1 MLKLKDTLKKALGDE
16 LLEGEEG
23 MNYGAYSPNG
33 VRAIII
39 LKDLIFIDYHKGYPG
54 NHTIKEVAGW
64 SPAAWSLSPS
74 QVMLELPKGKALPNG
89 AQYDPVEH
97 CYYRDTA
104 EGKEIFAIP
113 QKDGALCEFRDR
125 EPVGSSYSD
134 LLKLLTAYKNFF
146 TLEEILVDENL
157 GINIDDYKQPEGS
170 RLRRIGYVSRDAYTS
185 GITNETLGNMLTQ
198 YRREAEQVT
207 PYESLF
213 SDFFTDKSWEASNPR
228 DTDHQVYNTEGEGEW
243 FRKHILAPKHY
254 SSDIVGGKLYKHFLE
269 ATKTLSAKH
278 GGSNASADVSP
289 EQVQVLDAYVSAILK
304 DTKVYGEV
312 EELFTVLQRDS
323 QQNNGDS
330 EVKHLYATHVLNILT
345 GGNHGRLSPKYANT
359 PIPMLR
365 WAVEQCLGRE
375 YYATQNQGNNDT
387 AKLQEKYGALD
398 QTYIRLGLYNPAD
411 ANKNGASFPI
421 LNENLAVLK
430 AEKEKTGILHP
441 VIFEALYGG
450 IILIAE
456 DARQKGVQFQATD
469 IIAEA
474 HPSQFTAAYESFLKR
489 ISNVWDDPIN
499 LIINQLNEALRRII
513 TSTEARE
520 VAGILK
526 RLPDDVQTYL
536 KPRVALEIGN
546 NKLPYIDEL
555 EPFKNNETWAVFKE
569 YNYGETTS
577 KTPAAQSV
585 TPTEILTNYFTP
597 GAILARAAIKTSPSE
612 VYNKFNI
619 EQWVEEPA
627 IGTEEKTERIR
638 KIGALIKRGTQ
649 IRQGNY
655 VANTREG
662 Q

>member
-89 AQYDPVEH
+89 AQYDPVGH

-104 EGKEIFAIP
+104 EGKENFAIP
-113 QKDGALCEFRDR
+113 QKDGALCKFRDR

-170 RLRRIGYVSRDAYTS
+170 RLRRIGYISRDAYTS

-345 GGNHGRLSPKYANT
+345 GGNHGRISLQYANT

-375 YYATQNQGNNDT
+375 YYATQNQGDKDT

-398 QTYIRLGLYNPAD
+398 QTYSRLGLYNPAD
-411 ANKNGASFPI
+411 ADKNGSSFPSI
-421 LNENLAVLK
+421 NENPAVLK
-430 AEKEKTGILHP
+430 AEEKKTGILHA

-450 IILIAE
+450 ITLIPE
-456 DARQKGVQFQATD
+456 DARQKGVQFRATD

-489 ISNVWDDPIN
+489 ISNVWDDPTN
-499 LIINQLNEALRRII
+499 LIINQLNEALRGII
-513 TSTEARE
+513 TPAEARE

-526 RLPDDVQTYL
+526 RLPEDVQAYL
-536 KPRVALEIGN
+536 KARVSIEMDG
-546 NKLPYIDEL
+546 NKLPYIDRL
-555 EPFKNNETWAVFKE
+555 EPFKNHETWATFKE
-569 YNYGETTS
+569 YNYGETTP
-577 KTPAAQSV
+577 KNPAAQGIPPAETLAYLS
-585 TPTEILTNYFTP
+585 PGMILT
-597 GAILARAAIKTSPSE
+597 RAAMKTSPSE
-612 VYNKFNI
+612 VYNKSNI
-619 EQWVEEPA
+619 GRWVDEPA
-627 IGTEEKTERIR
+627 VGSEEKTKRIR
-638 KIGALIKRGTQ
+638 KIGELINKGIQ
-649 IRQGNY
+649 LRQGNY
-655 VANTREG
+655 AANTGEG

>member
-1 MLKLKDTLKKALGDE
+1 MLRLKDTLKKALGDD

-64 SPAAWSLSPS
+64 SPAAWGLNPS
-74 QVMLELPKGKALPNG
+74 QVMLELPKVKGLPSG
-89 AQYDPVEH
+89 TRYDPVEP

-104 EGKEIFAIP
+104 EGKDISAFL
-113 QKDGALCEFRDR
+113 QKDGALCEFLDR

-170 RLRRIGYVSRDAYTS
+170 RLRRIGYVSRDAYNS
-185 GITNETLGNMLTQ
+185 GIDNETLGNMLTQ
-198 YRREAEQVT
+198 YRKESEQVT

-228 DTDHQVYNTEGEGEW
+228 DTDQQVYNTEGKGEW
-243 FRKHILAPKHY
+243 FRKHTLAPKHY
-254 SSDIVGGKLYKHFLE
+254 SSDIVGGKLHKHFLE

-278 GGSNASADVSP
+278 GGTNVSADVSP
-289 EQVQVLDAYVSAILK
+289 EQVQVLEAYASAILK

-323 QQNNGDS
+323 QNNGES
-330 EVKHLYATHVLNILT
+330 EVRSLYATHVLNILT

-398 QTYIRLGLYNPAD
+398 QTYSRLGLYAPAD
-411 ANKNGASFPI
+411 SNNNGASFPSI
-421 LNENLAVLK
+421 NENPAILK
-430 AEKEKTGILHP
+430 AEEKKTGILHP

-456 DARQKGVQFQATD
+456 DARQKGVQLQATD

-489 ISNVWDDPIN
+489 ISNVWDDPTN
-499 LIINQLNEALRRII
+499 LIIQLNEALRSII
-513 TSTEARE
+513 TPAEARE
-520 VAGILK
+520 VGGILK
-526 RLPDDVQTYL
+526 DLSEDVQMYVKLAAPVEL
-536 KPRVALEIGN
+536 KGH
-546 NKLPYIDEL
+546 KLPYIDQL
-555 EPFKNNETWAVFKE
+555 EPFKHGDTWVIFKDF
-569 YNYGETTS
+569 NYGGTS
-577 KTPAAQSV
+577 SNGYAADNMPPS
-585 TPTEILTNYFTP
+585 EILTRITP
-597 GAILARAAIKTSPSE
+597 GAILAAAAVLACPQE
-612 VYNKFNI
+612 VYQGFNI
-619 EQWVEEPA
+619 EGCVEESA
-627 IGTEEKTERIR
+627 TGSEDKIERIK
-638 KIGALIKRGTQ
+638 KIGALIKQGIG
-649 IRQGNY
+649 IRQGIHK
-655 VANTREG
+655 AGNTEG

>member
-104 EGKEIFAIP
+104 DGKEIFAIP

-330 EVKHLYATHVLNILT
+330 EVKHLYATHVLNILA

-375 YYATQNQGNNDT
+375 YYSTQNQGDKDT

-398 QTYIRLGLYNPAD
+398 QTYSRLGLYNPAD
-411 ANKNGASFPI
+411 TNKNGASFPS
-421 LNENLAVLK
+421 LNENPAILK

-450 IILIAE
+450 IILITE
-456 DARQKGVQFQATD
+456 DARQKGVQLQATD

-474 HPSQFTAAYESFLKR
+474 HPSQFAPAYESFLKR
-489 ISNVWDDPIN
+489 ISNVWDDPTN
-499 LIINQLNEALRRII
+499 LIINQLNEALRSII

-555 EPFKNNETWAVFKE
+555 EPFKNNETWVVFKE

-577 KTPAAQSV
+577 KTPAAQSIP
-585 TPTEILTNYFTP
+585 PTEILATYFAP

-619 EQWVEEPA
+619 KQWVEEPA
-627 IGTEEKTERIR
+627 VGSEEKTERIR
-638 KIGALIKRGTQ
+638 KIGALIKQGTQ

-655 VANTREG
+655 AANTGEG

>member
-1 MLKLKDTLKKALGDE
+1 MLRLKDTLKKALGDD

-64 SPAAWSLSPS
+64 SPAAWGLNPS
-74 QVMLELPKGKALPNG
+74 QVMLELPKVKGLPSG
-89 AQYDPVEH
+89 TRYDPVEP

-104 EGKEIFAIP
+104 EGKDISAFL
-113 QKDGALCEFRDR
+113 QKDGALCEFLDR

-170 RLRRIGYVSRDAYTS
+170 RLRRIGYVSRDAYNS
-185 GITNETLGNMLTQ
+185 GIDNETLGNMLTQ
-198 YRREAEQVT
+198 YRKESEQVT

-228 DTDHQVYNTEGEGEW
+228 DTDQQVYNTEGKGEW
-243 FRKHILAPKHY
+243 FRKHTLAPKHY
-254 SSDIVGGKLYKHFLE
+254 SSDIVGGKLHKHFLE

-278 GGSNASADVSP
+278 GGTNVSADVSP
-289 EQVQVLDAYVSAILK
+289 EQVQVLEAYASAILK

-323 QQNNGDS
+323 QNNGES
-330 EVKHLYATHVLNILT
+330 EVRSLYATHVLNILT

-375 YYATQNQGNNDT
+375 YYATQNRGNNDT

-398 QTYIRLGLYNPAD
+398 QTYSRLGLYAPAD
-411 ANKNGASFPI
+411 SNNNGASFPSI
-421 LNENLAVLK
+421 NENPAILK
-430 AEKEKTGILHP
+430 AEEKKTGILHP

-456 DARQKGVQFQATD
+456 DARQKGVQLQATD

-474 HPSQFTAAYESFLKR
+474 HPSQFTAAYEAFLKR
-489 ISNVWDDPIN
+489 ISNVWDDPTN
-499 LIINQLNEALRRII
+499 LIINQLNEALRSII
-513 TSTEARE
+513 TPAEARE
-520 VAGILK
+520 VGGILK
-526 RLPDDVQTYL
+526 NLPEDVQMYVKLAAPVEL
-536 KPRVALEIGN
+536 KGH
-546 NKLPYIDEL
+546 KLPYIDQL
-555 EPFKNNETWAVFKE
+555 EPCKHGDTWVIFKDF
-569 YNYGETTS
+569 NYGGTS
-577 KTPAAQSV
+577 SNGYAADNMPPS
-585 TPTEILTNYFTP
+585 EILTRITP
-597 GAILARAAIKTSPSE
+597 GAILAAAAVLACPQE
-612 VYNKFNI
+612 VYQGFNI
-619 EQWVEEPA
+619 EGWVEESA
-627 IGTEEKTERIR
+627 TGSEDKIERIK
-638 KIGALIKRGTQ
+638 KIGALIKQGIG
-649 IRQGNY
+649 IRQGIHK
-655 VANTREG
+655 AGNTEG

>member
-1 MLKLKDTLKKALGDE
+1 MPQLKDTFKKALGGE
-16 LLEGEEG
+16 LLEGKDG

-54 NHTIKEVAGW
+54 NHTIKEAKGW
-64 SPAAWSLSPS
+64 SPAAWRLNPS
-74 QVMLELPKGKALPNG
+74 QVMLELPKGKGLPSG

-97 CYYRDTA
+97 CYYQNTE
-104 EGKEIFAIP
+104 EGKLVYAIP
-113 QKDGALCEFRDR
+113 QADGALCKFRDK

-134 LLKLLTAYKNFF
+134 ILKLLIAYKNFF

-157 GINIDDYKQPEGS
+157 GIDINYYKRPEVS
-170 RLRRIGYVSRDAYTS
+170 RLRRVGYVSRDAYNS
-185 GITNETLGNMLTQ
+185 GIDNEALGNMLTQ

-228 DTDHQVYNTEGEGEW
+228 DTDQQVYDTDGKGDW
-243 FRKHILAPKHY
+243 FRNHKLAPEYY
-254 SSDIVGGKLYKHFLE
+254 SSDVAGGKLHKHFLE

-278 GGSNASADVSP
+278 GGTSASADVSP
-289 EQVQVLDAYVSAILK
+289 EQVQVLEAYVSAILK

-312 EELFTVLQRDS
+312 DELFTVLQRDS
-323 QQNNGDS
+323 QNNSES
-330 EVKHLYATHVLNILT
+330 EVKALYATHVLNILT
-345 GGNHGRLSPKYANT
+345 GRNHGRLSPKYANT

-411 ANKNGASFPI
+411 ANKNGASFPS

-489 ISNVWDDPIN
+489 ISNVWDDPTN

-536 KPRVALEIGN
+536 KPRIALEIGD

-577 KTPAAQSV
+577 KTPAAQSIP
-585 TPTEILTNYFTP
+585 PTEILTNYFTP

-627 IGTEEKTERIR
+627 VGSEEKTERIC
-638 KIGALIKRGTQ
+638 KIGALIKQGTQ

-655 VANTREG
+655 AANTGEG

>member
-1 MLKLKDTLKKALGDE
+1 MPKLKDTLKKALGDD

-64 SPAAWSLSPS
+64 SPAAWSLNPS
-74 QVMLELPKGKALPNG
+74 QVMLELPKVKGLPSG
-89 AQYDPVEH
+89 TRYDPVEP

-104 EGKEIFAIP
+104 EGKDISAFL
-113 QKDGALCEFRDR
+113 QKDGALCEFLDR

-170 RLRRIGYVSRDAYTS
+170 RLRRIGYVSRDAYNS
-185 GITNETLGNMLTQ
+185 GIDNETLGNMLTQ
-198 YRREAEQVT
+198 YRKESEQVT

-228 DTDHQVYNTEGEGEW
+228 DTDQQVYNTEGKGEW
-243 FRKHILAPKHY
+243 FRKHTLAPKHY
-254 SSDIVGGKLYKHFLE
+254 SSDIVGGKLHEHFLE

-278 GGSNASADVSP
+278 GGTNVSADVSP
-289 EQVQVLDAYVSAILK
+289 EQVQVLEAYASAILK

-323 QQNNGDS
+323 HNNGES
-330 EVKHLYATHVLNILT
+330 EVRSLYATHVLNILT

-398 QTYIRLGLYNPAD
+398 QTYSRLGLYSPAD
-411 ANKNGASFPI
+411 SNNNGASFPSI
-421 LNENLAVLK
+421 NENPAILK
-430 AEKEKTGILHP
+430 AEEKKTGILHP

-456 DARQKGVQFQATD
+456 DARQKGVQLQATD

-489 ISNVWDDPIN
+489 ISNVWDDPTN
-499 LIINQLNEALRRII
+499 LIINQLNEALRSII
-513 TSTEARE
+513 TPAEARE
-520 VAGILK
+520 VGGILK
-526 RLPDDVQTYL
+526 NLPEDVQMYVKLAAPVEL
-536 KPRVALEIGN
+536 KGH
-546 NKLPYIDEL
+546 KLPYIDQL
-555 EPFKNNETWAVFKE
+555 EPFKHGDTWVIFKDF
-569 YNYGETTS
+569 NYGGTS
-577 KTPAAQSV
+577 SNGYAADNMPPS
-585 TPTEILTNYFTP
+585 EILTRITP
-597 GAILARAAIKTSPSE
+597 GAILAAAAVLACPQE
-612 VYNKFNI
+612 VYQGFNI
-619 EQWVEEPA
+619 EGWVEESA
-627 IGTEEKTERIR
+627 TGSEDKIERIK
-638 KIGALIKRGTQ
+638 KIGALIKQGIG
-649 IRQGNY
+649 IRQGIHK
-655 VANTREG
+655 AGNTEG

>member
-1 MLKLKDTLKKALGDE
+1 MLRLKDTLKKALGDD

-64 SPAAWSLSPS
+64 SPAAWGLNPS
-74 QVMLELPKGKALPNG
+74 QVMLELPKVKGLPSG
-89 AQYDPVEH
+89 TRYDPVEP

-104 EGKEIFAIP
+104 EGKDIYAFL
-113 QKDGALCEFRDR
+113 QKDGALCEFLDR

-170 RLRRIGYVSRDAYTS
+170 RLRRIGYVSRDAYNS
-185 GITNETLGNMLTQ
+185 GIDNETLGNMLTQ
-198 YRREAEQVT
+198 YRKESEQVT

-228 DTDHQVYNTEGEGEW
+228 DTDQQVYNTEGKGEW
-243 FRKHILAPKHY
+243 FRKHTLAPKHY
-254 SSDIVGGKLYKHFLE
+254 SSDIVGGKLHKHFLE
-269 ATKTLSAKH
+269 AAKTLSAKH
-278 GGSNASADVSP
+278 GGTNVSADVSP
-289 EQVQVLDAYVSAILK
+289 EQVQVLEAYASAILK

-323 QQNNGDS
+323 HQNNGES
-330 EVKHLYATHVLNILT
+330 EVKSLYATHVLNILA
-345 GGNHGRLSPKYANT
+345 GGNHGRLSPKYVNT

-375 YYATQNQGNNDT
+375 YYSTQNQGDKDT

-398 QTYIRLGLYNPAD
+398 QTYSRLGLYNPAD
-411 ANKNGASFPI
+411 TNKNGASFPS
-421 LNENLAVLK
+421 LNENPAILK

-450 IILIAE
+450 IILITE
-456 DARQKGVQFQATD
+456 DARQKGVQLQATD

-474 HPSQFTAAYESFLKR
+474 HPSQFAPAYESFLKR
-489 ISNVWDDPIN
+489 ISNVWDDPTN
-499 LIINQLNEALRRII
+499 LIINQLNEALRSII

-555 EPFKNNETWAVFKE
+555 EPFKNNETWVVFKE

-577 KTPAAQSV
+577 KTPAAQSIP
-585 TPTEILTNYFTP
+585 PTEILAAYFTP

-619 EQWVEEPA
+619 KQWVEEPA
-627 IGTEEKTERIR
+627 VGSEEKTERIR
-638 KIGALIKRGTQ
+638 KIGALIKQGTQ

-655 VANTREG
+655 VANTGEG

>member
-1 MLKLKDTLKKALGDE
+1 MLRLKDTLKKALGDD

-64 SPAAWSLSPS
+64 SPAAWGLNPS
-74 QVMLELPKGKALPNG
+74 QVMLELPKVKGLPSG
-89 AQYDPVEH
+89 TRYDPVEP

-104 EGKEIFAIP
+104 EGKDISAFL
-113 QKDGALCEFRDR
+113 QKDGALCEFLDR

-170 RLRRIGYVSRDAYTS
+170 RLRRIGYVSRDAYNS
-185 GITNETLGNMLTQ
+185 GIDNETLGNMLTQ
-198 YRREAEQVT
+198 YRKESEQVT

-228 DTDHQVYNTEGEGEW
+228 DTDQQVYNTEGKGEW
-243 FRKHILAPKHY
+243 FRKHTLAPKHY
-254 SSDIVGGKLYKHFLE
+254 SSDIVGGKLHKHFLE

-278 GGSNASADVSP
+278 GGTNVSADVSP
-289 EQVQVLDAYVSAILK
+289 EQVQVLEAYASAILK

-323 QQNNGDS
+323 QNNSES
-330 EVKHLYATHVLNILT
+330 EVKSLYATHVLNILT

-398 QTYIRLGLYNPAD
+398 QTYSRLGLYDPAD
-411 ANKNGASFPI
+411 ANKNGASFPG
-421 LNENLAVLK
+421 LNENPAVLK

-456 DARQKGVQFQATD
+456 DARQKGVQLQATD

-489 ISNVWDDPIN
+489 ISNVWDDPTN
-499 LIINQLNEALRRII
+499 LIINQLNEALRSII
-513 TSTEARE
+513 TSAEARE

-555 EPFKNNETWAVFKE
+555 EPFKNNETWVVFKE

-577 KTPAAQSV
+577 KTPAAQSIP
-585 TPTEILTNYFTP
+585 PTEILAAYFIP

-627 IGTEEKTERIR
+627 VGSEEKTERIR
-638 KIGALIKRGTQ
+638 KIGALIKQGTQ

-655 VANTREG
+655 AANTGEG

>member
-89 AQYDPVEH
+89 AQYDPVKP

-411 ANKNGASFPI
+411 ANKNGASFPS

-456 DARQKGVQFQATD
+456 DARQKGVKFQATD

-619 EQWVEEPA
+619 EQWVEESA
-627 IGTEEKTERIR
+627 IGTEEKTEKIR
-638 KIGALIKRGTQ
+638 KIGALIKQGTQ

>member
-1 MLKLKDTLKKALGDE
+1 MPKLKDTLKKALGDE

-54 NHTIKEVAGW
+54 NHTIKEAAGW
-64 SPAAWSLSPS
+64 SPAAWSLNPS
-74 QVMLELPKGKALPNG
+74 QVMLELPKGKALPSG
-89 AQYDPVEH
+89 AQYDPVEN
-97 CYYRDTA
+97 CYYQNIN
-104 EGKEIFAIP
+104 EEKVVSAILQP
-113 QKDGALCEFRDR
+113 DGALCYFQDR

-157 GINIDDYKQPEGS
+157 DININDYKRPEDS

-228 DTDHQVYNTEGEGEW
+228 DTNQQVYNTEGEGEW

-278 GGSNASADVSP
+278 GGSNASTDVSP

-323 QQNNGDS
+323 QQNNGES
-330 EVKHLYATHVLNILT
+330 EVKRLYATHILNILT
-345 GGNHGRLSPKYANT
+345 GGNHRRISLQYANT

-375 YYATQNQGNNDT
+375 YYATQNQGDKDT

-398 QTYIRLGLYNPAD
+398 QTYSRLGLYNPAD
-411 ANKNGASFPI
+411 ADKNGSSFPSI
-421 LNENLAVLK
+421 NENPAVLK
-430 AEKEKTGILHP
+430 AEEKKTGILHT

-450 IILIAE
+450 ITLITE
-456 DARQKGVQFQATD
+456 DARQKGVQFRATD

-474 HPSQFTAAYESFLKR
+474 HPSQFTPAYESFLKR
-489 ISNVWDDPIN
+489 ISNVWDDPTN
-499 LIINQLNEALRRII
+499 LIINQLNEALRSII

-536 KPRVALEIGN
+536 KPRVALEVGN

-555 EPFKNNETWAVFKE
+555 EPFKNNETWVVFKE

-577 KTPAAQSV
+577 KTPAAQSIP
-585 TPTEILTNYFTP
+585 PTEILAAYFIP

-627 IGTEEKTERIR
+627 VGSEEKTERIR
-638 KIGALIKRGTQ
+638 KIGALIKQGTQ

-655 VANTREG
+655 AANTGEG

>member
-1 MLKLKDTLKKALGDE
+1 MPQLKDALKKALGGE

-54 NHTIKEVAGW
+54 NHTIKEVVGW
-64 SPAAWSLSPS
+64 SPAAWGLNPS
-74 QVMLELPKGKALPNG
+74 QVMLELPKGNALPRD
-89 AQYDPVEH
+89 AAYDPVER
-97 CYYRDTA
+97 YYYQNTD
-104 EGKEIFAIP
+104 EGKTVVAAP
-113 QKDGALCEFRDR
+113 QSDGVLCEFWDK
-125 EPVGSSYSD
+125 EPVGSSYS
-134 LLKLLTAYKNFF
+134 KLLRLLTDYKNFF

-157 GINIDDYKQPEGS
+157 GINIDDYKRPEDS

-185 GITNETLGNMLTQ
+185 GIDNETLGNMLTQ

-228 DTDHQVYNTEGEGEW
+228 DTDQQVYNTEGKGEW
-243 FRKHILAPKHY
+243 FRKHTLAPKHY
-254 SSDIVGGKLYKHFLE
+254 ASDVVGGKLHTHFLE

-278 GGSNASADVSP
+278 GGTNASADVSP
-289 EQVQVLDAYVSAILK
+289 EQVQVLETYASAILK

-323 QQNNGDS
+323 QNNGES

-345 GGNHGRLSPKYANT
+345 GGNHGRLSTTYANT

-375 YYATQNQGNNDT
+375 YYAAQNQGNSD
-387 AKLQEKYGALD
+387 AVKLQEKYGALD
-398 QTYIRLGLYNPAD
+398 QTYSRLGLYNPAD
-411 ANKNGASFPI
+411 ANKNGASFPSI
-421 LNENLAVLK
+421 SENPAILK
-430 AEKEKTGILHP
+430 AAKEKTGILHT
-441 VIFEALYGG
+441 VIFQALYGG
-450 IILIAE
+450 IILIVE
-456 DARQKGVQFQATD
+456 DARQKGVQLQATD

-474 HPSQFTAAYESFLKR
+474 HPSQFVPAYESFLKR
-489 ISNVWDDPIN
+489 ISNVWDDPTN
-499 LIINQLNEALRRII
+499 LIINQLNEALRGII

-526 RLPDDVQTYL
+526 RLPKDVQAYL
-536 KPRVALEIGN
+536 KDRVSIEMDG
-546 NKLPYIDEL
+546 NKLPYIDRL
-555 EPFKNNETWAVFKE
+555 EPFKNHETWATFKE
-569 YNYGETTS
+569 YNYGETTP
-577 KTPAAQSV
+577 KNPAAQDIPPAETLAYLS
-585 TPTEILTNYFTP
+585 P
-597 GAILARAAIKTSPSE
+597 GAILARAAMKTSPSE

-627 IGTEEKTERIR
+627 IGSEEKTERIR
-638 KIGALIKRGTQ
+638 KIGALIKQGTQ

-655 VANTREG
+655 VANTGEG

>member
-1 MLKLKDTLKKALGDE
+1 MPQLKDTLKKALGGE
-16 LLEGEEG
+16 LLEGEDG

-39 LKDLIFIDYHKGYPG
+39 LKDLIFIDYHRGYPG
-54 NHTIKEVAGW
+54 NHTIKETAGW
-64 SPAAWSLSPS
+64 SPAAWRLNPS
-74 QVMLELPKGKALPNG
+74 QVMLELPKGNALPNG
-89 AQYDPVEH
+89 AAYDPVEP
-97 CYYRDTA
+97 CYYQNTD
-104 EGKEIFAIP
+104 EGKTVVAAP
-113 QKDGALCEFRDR
+113 QPDGVLCEFLDR
-125 EPVGSSYSD
+125 EPVGSSYS
-134 LLKLLTAYKNFF
+134 KLLRLLTDYKNFF

-157 GINIDDYKQPEGS
+157 GININDYKRPEGS
-170 RLRRIGYVSRDAYTS
+170 RLRRIGYVSRDAYNS
-185 GITNETLGNMLTQ
+185 GITTEALGNMLTQ

-278 GGSNASADVSP
+278 GGSNASTDVSP

-323 QQNNGDS
+323 QQNNGES

-345 GGNHGRLSPKYANT
+345 GGNHRRISLQYANT

-375 YYATQNQGNNDT
+375 YYATQNQGDKDT

-398 QTYIRLGLYNPAD
+398 QTYSRLGLYNPAD
-411 ANKNGASFPI
+411 ADKNGSSFPSI
-421 LNENLAVLK
+421 NENPAVLK
-430 AEKEKTGILHP
+430 AEEKKTGILHA

-450 IILIAE
+450 ITLITE
-456 DARQKGVQFQATD
+456 DARQKGVQFRATD

-474 HPSQFTAAYESFLKR
+474 HPSQFVPAYESFLKR
-489 ISNVWDDPIN
+489 ISNVWDDPTN
-499 LIINQLNEALRRII
+499 LIINQLNEALRSII
-513 TSTEARE
+513 TPVEARE
-520 VAGILK
+520 IGGILK
-526 RLPDDVQTYL
+526 NLPEDVQMYVKLAAPVEL
-536 KPRVALEIGN
+536 KGH
-546 NKLPYIDEL
+546 KLPYIDQL
-555 EPFKNNETWAVFKE
+555 EPFKHGDTWVIFKDF
-569 YNYGETTS
+569 NYGGTS
-577 KTPAAQSV
+577 SNGYTADNMPPS
-585 TPTEILTNYFTP
+585 EILTRMTP
-597 GAILARAAIKTSPSE
+597 GAILAAAAVLACPQE
-612 VYNKFNI
+612 VYQGFNI
-619 EQWVEEPA
+619 EGWVEESA
-627 IGTEEKTERIR
+627 AGSEDKIERIK
-638 KIGALIKRGTQ
+638 KIGEL
-649 IRQGNY
+649 IRQGIGIRQGIHKADNGE
-655 VANTREG
+655 V

>member
-97 CYYRDTA
+97 CTYRDTA
-104 EGKEIFAIP
+104 EGNEIFAIP
-113 QKDGALCEFRDR
+113 PKDGALCEFRDR

-185 GITNETLGNMLTQ
+185 GIDNETLGNMLTQ

-213 SDFFTDKSWEASNPR
+213 SDFFTDKSWEASNPHY
-228 DTDHQVYNTEGEGEW
+228 TKQQVCNTEGKGEW
-243 FRKHILAPKHY
+243 FRKHTLAPKHY
-254 SSDIVGGKLYKHFLE
+254 SSDIVGGKLHKHFLE

-278 GGSNASADVSP
+278 GGTNASADVSP
-289 EQVQVLDAYVSAILK
+289 EQVQVLETYASAILK

-323 QQNNGDS
+323 QNNSES
-330 EVKHLYATHVLNILT
+330 EVKSLYATHVLNILT

-398 QTYIRLGLYNPAD
+398 QTYSRVGL
-411 ANKNGASFPI
+411 
-421 LNENLAVLK
+421 
-430 AEKEKTGILHP
+430 
-441 VIFEALYGG
+441 
-450 IILIAE
+450 
-456 DARQKGVQFQATD
+456 
-469 IIAEA
+469 
-474 HPSQFTAAYESFLKR
+474 
-489 ISNVWDDPIN
+489 
-499 LIINQLNEALRRII
+499 
-513 TSTEARE
+513 
-520 VAGILK
+520 
-526 RLPDDVQTYL
+526 
-536 KPRVALEIGN
+536 
-546 NKLPYIDEL
+546 
-555 EPFKNNETWAVFKE
+555 
-569 YNYGETTS
+569 
-577 KTPAAQSV
+577 
-585 TPTEILTNYFTP
+585 
-597 GAILARAAIKTSPSE
+597 
-612 VYNKFNI
+612 
-619 EQWVEEPA
+619 
-627 IGTEEKTERIR
+627 
-638 KIGALIKRGTQ
+638 
-649 IRQGNY
+649 
-655 VANTREG
+655 
-662 Q
+662 

>member
-1 MLKLKDTLKKALGDE
+1 MLRLKDTLKKALGDD

-64 SPAAWSLSPS
+64 SPAAWGLNPS
-74 QVMLELPKGKALPNG
+74 QVMLELPKVKGLPSG
-89 AQYDPVEH
+89 TRYDPVEP

-104 EGKEIFAIP
+104 EGKDISAFL
-113 QKDGALCEFRDR
+113 QKDGALCEFLDR

-170 RLRRIGYVSRDAYTS
+170 RLRRIGYVSRDAYNS
-185 GITNETLGNMLTQ
+185 GIDNETLGNMLTQ
-198 YRREAEQVT
+198 YRKESEQVT

-228 DTDHQVYNTEGEGEW
+228 DTDQQVYNTEGKGEW
-243 FRKHILAPKHY
+243 FRKHTLAPKHY
-254 SSDIVGGKLYKHFLE
+254 SSDIVGGKLHKHFLE

-278 GGSNASADVSP
+278 GGTNVSADVSP
-289 EQVQVLDAYVSAILK
+289 EQVQVLEAYASAILK

-323 QQNNGDS
+323 QNNGES
-330 EVKHLYATHVLNILT
+330 EVRSLYATHVLNILT

-398 QTYIRLGLYNPAD
+398 QTYSRLGLYAPAD
-411 ANKNGASFPI
+411 SNNNGASFPSI
-421 LNENLAVLK
+421 NENPAILK
-430 AEKEKTGILHP
+430 AEEKKTGILHP

-456 DARQKGVQFQATD
+456 DARQKGVQLQATD

-489 ISNVWDDPIN
+489 ISNVWDDPTN
-499 LIINQLNEALRRII
+499 LIINQLNEALRSII
-513 TSTEARE
+513 TPAEARE
-520 VAGILK
+520 VGGILK
-526 RLPDDVQTYL
+526 DLSEDVQMYVKLAAPVEL
-536 KPRVALEIGN
+536 KGH
-546 NKLPYIDEL
+546 KLPYIDQL
-555 EPFKNNETWAVFKE
+555 EPFKHGDTWVIFKDF
-569 YNYGETTS
+569 NYGGTS
-577 KTPAAQSV
+577 SNGYAADNMPPS
-585 TPTEILTNYFTP
+585 EILTRITP
-597 GAILARAAIKTSPSE
+597 GAILAAAAVLACPQE
-612 VYNKFNI
+612 VYQGFNI
-619 EQWVEEPA
+619 EGCVEESA
-627 IGTEEKTERIR
+627 TGSEDKIERIK
-638 KIGALIKRGTQ
+638 KIGALIKQGIG
-649 IRQGNY
+649 IRQGIHK
-655 VANTREG
+655 AGNTEG

>member
-1 MLKLKDTLKKALGDE
+1 MLRLKDTLKKALGDD

-64 SPAAWSLSPS
+64 SPAAWGLNPS
-74 QVMLELPKGKALPNG
+74 QVMLELPKVKGLPSG
-89 AQYDPVEH
+89 TRYDPVEP

-104 EGKEIFAIP
+104 EGKDISAFL
-113 QKDGALCEFRDR
+113 QKDGALCEFLDR

-170 RLRRIGYVSRDAYTS
+170 RLRRIGYVSRDAYNS
-185 GITNETLGNMLTQ
+185 GIDNETLGNMLTQ
-198 YRREAEQVT
+198 YRKESEQVT

-228 DTDHQVYNTEGEGEW
+228 DTDQQVYNTEGKGEW
-243 FRKHILAPKHY
+243 FRKHTLAPKHY
-254 SSDIVGGKLYKHFLE
+254 SSDIVGGKLHKHFLE

-278 GGSNASADVSP
+278 GGTNVSADVSP
-289 EQVQVLDAYVSAILK
+289 EQVQVLEAYASAILK

-323 QQNNGDS
+323 QNNGES
-330 EVKHLYATHVLNILT
+330 EVRSLYATHVLNILT

-398 QTYIRLGLYNPAD
+398 QTYSRLGLYAPAD
-411 ANKNGASFPI
+411 SNNNGASFPSI
-421 LNENLAVLK
+421 NENPAILK
-430 AEKEKTGILHP
+430 AEEKKTGILHP

-456 DARQKGVQFQATD
+456 DARQKGVQLQATD

-474 HPSQFTAAYESFLKR
+474 YPSQFVPAYESFLKR
-489 ISNVWDDPIN
+489 ISNVWDDPTN
-499 LIINQLNEALRRII
+499 LIINHFNEALRSII
-513 TSTEARE
+513 TPAEARE

-526 RLPDDVQTYL
+526 RLPEDVQAYL
-536 KPRVALEIGN
+536 KARVSIEMDG
-546 NKLPYIDEL
+546 NKLPYIDRL
-555 EPFKNNETWAVFKE
+555 EPFKNHETWATFKE
-569 YNYGETTS
+569 YNYGETTP
-577 KTPAAQSV
+577 KNPAAQGIPPAETLAYLS
-585 TPTEILTNYFTP
+585 PGMILT
-597 GAILARAAIKTSPSE
+597 RAAMKTSPSE
-612 VYNKFNI
+612 VYKKSNI
-619 EQWVEEPA
+619 GRWVDEPA
-627 IGTEEKTERIR
+627 VGSEEKTKRIR
-638 KIGALIKRGTQ
+638 KIGELINKGIQ
-649 IRQGNY
+649 LRQGNY
-655 VANTREG
+655 AANTGEG

>member
-278 GGSNASADVSP
+278 GGSNASTDVSP

-323 QQNNGDS
+323 QQNNGES
-330 EVKHLYATHVLNILT
+330 EVKRLYATHILNILT
-345 GGNHGRLSPKYANT
+345 GGNHRRISLQYANT

-375 YYATQNQGNNDT
+375 YYATQNQGDKDT

-398 QTYIRLGLYNPAD
+398 QTYSRLGLYNPAD
-411 ANKNGASFPI
+411 ADKNGSSFPSI
-421 LNENLAVLK
+421 NENPAVLK
-430 AEKEKTGILHP
+430 AEEKKTGILHT

-450 IILIAE
+450 ITLITE
-456 DARQKGVQFQATD
+456 DARQKGVQFRATD

-474 HPSQFTAAYESFLKR
+474 HPSQFTPAYESFLKR
-489 ISNVWDDPIN
+489 ISNVWDDPTN
-499 LIINQLNEALRRII
+499 LIINQLNEALRSII

-526 RLPDDVQTYL
+526 RLPDDVQKYL

-569 YNYGETTS
+569 YNYGETTP

-612 VYNKFNI
+612 VYNRFNI
-619 EQWVEEPA
+619 EQWVEEA
-627 IGTEEKTERIR
+627 AVGSEEKTERIC
-638 KIGALIKRGTQ
+638 KIGALIKQGTQ

-655 VANTREG
+655 VANTGEG

>member
-89 AQYDPVEH
+89 AQYDPVGH

-113 QKDGALCEFRDR
+113 QKDGALCKFRDR

-170 RLRRIGYVSRDAYTS
+170 RLRRIGYVSRDSYTS

-345 GGNHGRLSPKYANT
+345 GGNHGRISLQYANT

-375 YYATQNQGNNDT
+375 YYATQNQGDKDT

-398 QTYIRLGLYNPAD
+398 QTYSRLGLYNPAD
-411 ANKNGASFPI
+411 ADKNGSSFPSI
-421 LNENLAVLK
+421 NENPAVLK
-430 AEKEKTGILHP
+430 AEEKKTGILHA

-450 IILIAE
+450 ITLITE
-456 DARQKGVQFQATD
+456 DARQKGVQFRATD

-489 ISNVWDDPIN
+489 ISNVWDDPTN
-499 LIINQLNEALRRII
+499 LIINQLNEALRGII
-513 TSTEARE
+513 TPAEARE

-526 RLPDDVQTYL
+526 RLPEDVQAYL
-536 KPRVALEIGN
+536 KARVSIEMDG
-546 NKLPYIDEL
+546 NKLPYIDRL
-555 EPFKNNETWAVFKE
+555 EPFKNHETWATFKE
-569 YNYGETTS
+569 YNYGETTP
-577 KTPAAQSV
+577 KNPAAQGIPPAETLAYLS
-585 TPTEILTNYFTP
+585 PGMILT
-597 GAILARAAIKTSPSE
+597 RAAMKTSPSE
-612 VYNKFNI
+612 VYNKSNI
-619 EQWVEEPA
+619 GRWVDEPA
-627 IGTEEKTERIR
+627 VGSEEKTKRIR
-638 KIGALIKRGTQ
+638 KIGELINKGIQ
-649 IRQGNY
+649 LRQGNY
-655 VANTREG
+655 AANTGEG

>member
-89 AQYDPVEH
+89 AQYDPVGH

-113 QKDGALCEFRDR
+113 QKDGALCKFRDR

-345 GGNHGRLSPKYANT
+345 GGNHGRISLQYANT

-375 YYATQNQGNNDT
+375 YYATQNQGDKDT

-398 QTYIRLGLYNPAD
+398 QTYSRLGLYNPAD
-411 ANKNGASFPI
+411 ADKNGSSFPSI
-421 LNENLAVLK
+421 NENPAVLK
-430 AEKEKTGILHP
+430 AEEKKTGILHA

-450 IILIAE
+450 ITLITE
-456 DARQKGVQFQATD
+456 DARQKGVQFRATD

-489 ISNVWDDPIN
+489 ISNVWDDPTN
-499 LIINQLNEALRRII
+499 LIINQLNEALRGII
-513 TSTEARE
+513 TPAEARE

-526 RLPDDVQTYL
+526 RLPEDVQAYL
-536 KPRVALEIGN
+536 KARVSIEMDG
-546 NKLPYIDEL
+546 NKLPYIDRL
-555 EPFKNNETWAVFKE
+555 EPFKNHETWATFKE
-569 YNYGETTS
+569 YNYGETTP
-577 KTPAAQSV
+577 KNPAAQGIPPAETLAYLS
-585 TPTEILTNYFTP
+585 PGMILT
-597 GAILARAAIKTSPSE
+597 RAAMKTSPSE
-612 VYNKFNI
+612 VYNKSNI
-619 EQWVEEPA
+619 GRWVDEPA
-627 IGTEEKTERIR
+627 VGSEEKTKRIR
-638 KIGALIKRGTQ
+638 KIGELINKGIQ
-649 IRQGNY
+649 LRQGNY
-655 VANTREG
+655 AANTGEG

>member
-1 MLKLKDTLKKALGDE
+1 MPQLKDTLKKALGDE
-16 LLEGEEG
+16 LLEGEDG

-39 LKDLIFIDYHKGYPG
+39 LKDLIFIDYHKGYSG
-54 NHTIKEVAGW
+54 NHTIKETAGW
-64 SPAAWSLSPS
+64 SPAAWRLNPS
-74 QVMLELPKGKALPNG
+74 QVMLELPKGNALPNG
-89 AQYDPVEH
+89 AAYDSVEP
-97 CYYRDTA
+97 CYYQNTD
-104 EGKEIFAIP
+104 EGKTVVAAP
-113 QKDGALCEFRDR
+113 QPDGVLCEFLDR
-125 EPVGSSYSD
+125 EPVGSSYS
-134 LLKLLTAYKNFF
+134 KLLRLLTDYKNFF

-157 GINIDDYKQPEGS
+157 GINIDDYKRPEGS
-170 RLRRIGYVSRDAYTS
+170 RLRRIGYVSRDAYNS
-185 GITNETLGNMLTQ
+185 GITNEALGNMLTQ
-198 YRREAEQVT
+198 YRKAAEQVT

-213 SDFFTDKSWEASNPR
+213 SDFFTDESWESSNPR
-228 DTDHQVYNTEGEGEW
+228 DTDQQVYNTEGKGEW
-243 FRKHILAPKHY
+243 FRKHTLAPKHY
-254 SSDIVGGKLYKHFLE
+254 ASDIVGGKLHTHFLE

-278 GGSNASADVSP
+278 GGHSASADVSP
-289 EQVQVLDAYVSAILK
+289 EQVQVLEAYISAIRK

-323 QQNNGDS
+323 RNNGES

-375 YYATQNQGNNDT
+375 YYAAQNQGNNDT
-387 AKLQEKYGALD
+387 TKLQEKYGALD
-398 QTYIRLGLYNPAD
+398 QTYSRLGLYNPAD
-411 ANKNGASFPI
+411 ADKNGASFPS
-421 LNENLAVLK
+421 LNENPAILK
-430 AEKEKTGILHP
+430 AEKEKTGILHT

-450 IILIAE
+450 IILIVE
-456 DARQKGVQFQATD
+456 DARQKGVQLQATD

-474 HPSQFTAAYESFLKR
+474 HPSQFVPAYESFLKR
-489 ISNVWDDPIN
+489 ISNVWDDPTN
-499 LIINQLNEALRRII
+499 LIISQLNEALRGII

-526 RLPDDVQTYL
+526 RLPADVQTYL
-536 KPRVALEIGN
+536 KPRVDLEIGD

-555 EPFKNNETWAVFKE
+555 EPFKNNETWVVFKE

-577 KTPAAQSV
+577 KTPAAQGIP
-585 TPTEILTNYFTP
+585 PTEILTAYFTP

-627 IGTEEKTERIR
+627 VGSEEKTERIR
-638 KIGALIKRGTQ
+638 KIGALIKQGTQ

-655 VANTREG
+655 VANTGEG

>member
-1 MLKLKDTLKKALGDE
+1 MPQLKDALKKALGGE

-54 NHTIKEVAGW
+54 NHTIKEVVGW
-64 SPAAWSLSPS
+64 SPAAWGLNPS
-74 QVMLELPKGKALPNG
+74 QVMLELPKGNALPRD
-89 AQYDPVEH
+89 AAYDPVER
-97 CYYRDTA
+97 YYYQNTD
-104 EGKEIFAIP
+104 EGKTVVAAP
-113 QKDGALCEFRDR
+113 QSDGVLCEFWDK
-125 EPVGSSYSD
+125 EPVGSSYS
-134 LLKLLTAYKNFF
+134 KLLRLLTDYKNFF

-157 GINIDDYKQPEGS
+157 GINIDDYKRPEDS

-185 GITNETLGNMLTQ
+185 GIDNETLGNMLTQ

-228 DTDHQVYNTEGEGEW
+228 DTDQQVYNTEGKGEW

-254 SSDIVGGKLYKHFLE
+254 SSDIVGGKLHKHFLE

-278 GGSNASADVSP
+278 GGTNASADVSP
-289 EQVQVLDAYVSAILK
+289 EQVQVLETYASAILK

-323 QQNNGDS
+323 QNNGES
-330 EVKHLYATHVLNILT
+330 EVKRLYATHVLNILT
-345 GGNHGRLSPKYANT
+345 GGNHGLLTLKYVNT

-375 YYATQNQGNNDT
+375 YYATQSQGDSDT

-398 QTYIRLGLYNPAD
+398 QTYSRLGLYNPAD
-411 ANKNGASFPI
+411 ADKNGASFPS
-421 LNENLAVLK
+421 LNENPAILK
-430 AEKEKTGILHP
+430 AEEKNTGILSP
-441 VIFEALYGG
+441 VIIEALYGG
-450 IILIAE
+450 ISLIAT
-456 DARQKGVQFQATD
+456 DAQQKGIDLRATD

-489 ISNVWDDPIN
+489 ISNVWDDPTN
-499 LIINQLNEALRRII
+499 LIINQLNEALRSII
-513 TSTEARE
+513 TPAEARE

-526 RLPDDVQTYL
+526 RLPEDVQAYL
-536 KPRVALEIGN
+536 KARVSIEMDG
-546 NKLPYIDEL
+546 NKLPYIDRL
-555 EPFKNNETWAVFKE
+555 EPFKNHETWATFKE
-569 YNYGETTS
+569 YNYGETTP
-577 KTPAAQSV
+577 KNPAAQGIPPAETLAYLS
-585 TPTEILTNYFTP
+585 PGMILT
-597 GAILARAAIKTSPSE
+597 RAAMKTSPSE
-612 VYNKFNI
+612 VYNKSNI
-619 EQWVEEPA
+619 GHWVDEPA
-627 IGTEEKTERIR
+627 VGSEEKTKRIR
-638 KIGALIKRGTQ
+638 KIGELINKGIQ
-649 IRQGNY
+649 LRQGNY
-655 VANTREG
+655 AANTGEG